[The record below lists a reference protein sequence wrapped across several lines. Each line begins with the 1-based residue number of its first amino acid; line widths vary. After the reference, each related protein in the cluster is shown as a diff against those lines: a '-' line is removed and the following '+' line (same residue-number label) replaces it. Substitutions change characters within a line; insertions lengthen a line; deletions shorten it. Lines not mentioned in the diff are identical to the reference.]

1 MFCVCVCAFV
11 LQDLYYK
18 SYDCVCVMFASV
30 PDFKEFYTECD
41 INKEGLE
48 CLRLLNEIIAD
59 FDEVKQRRRRGRKC
73 RDFWSD
79 AKNFFLLSLQLLS
92 KPKFSG
98 VEKIKTIGSTYM
110 AAAGLSG
117 TPGQE
122 TNQVLHYDVNCEVP
136 TPGHR
141 AEGYTLIL
149 GINEYGYYI
158 WIWYLG
164 N

>member
-1 MFCVCVCAFV
+1 MSCVCACVFF

-59 FDEVKQRRRRGRKC
+59 FDEVNQQRKRILKCQDFEAMLQKQNVS
-73 RDFWSD
+73 F
-79 AKNFFLLSLQLLS
+79 LSLQLLS

-122 TNQVLHYDVNCEVP
+122 TNQVLHCNMNSKVQ
-136 TPGHR
+136 TSGHR
-141 AEGYTLIL
+141 AEVYT
-149 GINEYGYYI
+149 
-158 WIWYLG
+158 
-164 N
+164 